1 MGQTAGEREWQLL
14 DTNVKFGRGIS
25 GTAEAQTITRQ
36 YREAKKKKAKPKAD
50 SLRSKYIMSKAIQ
63 WTGVIF
69 M

>member
-36 YREAKKKKAKPKAD
+36 YREAQKKKKPNQK
-50 SLRSKYIMSKAIQ
+50 L
-63 WTGVIF
+63 TV
-69 M
+69 